1 MSILLACTYVCM
13 CVYVCMYVFM
23 CAMWLF
29 DAQNLWRQ
37 VEGIGYPELWSQVN
51 FQIDG
56 GSSARAAK
64 LLGTEPSLQ
73 SLDTSFIK
81 RELNN

>member
-1 MSILLACTYVCM
+1 M
-13 CVYVCMYVFM
+13 YVCMYVFM

-37 VEGIGYPELWSQVN
+37 VEGIGYSELWSQVN